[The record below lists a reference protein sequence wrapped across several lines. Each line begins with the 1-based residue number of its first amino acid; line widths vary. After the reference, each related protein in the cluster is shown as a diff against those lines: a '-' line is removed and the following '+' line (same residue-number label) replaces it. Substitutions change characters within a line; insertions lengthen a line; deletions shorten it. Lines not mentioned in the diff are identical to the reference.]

1 MALRQYRLIRNIDG
15 ALMEQVF
22 SPTEPPFNGAYG
34 DPSLYHWE
42 FLELSAQQEMDYYV
56 SLAAEQVNQ
65 RMDFS
70 RQLIAEFS
78 GENAVL
84 GITVEQSIVLMQK
97 VAPIIGALQ
106 VGALETALAA
116 WSQVE
121 PDDFLTAERIEH
133 WATRIA
139 NELGVPVPQMIVVAS
154 TSNRGASLWKQF
166 WS

>member
-15 ALMEQVF
+15 VLVEQLF
-22 SPTEPPFNGAYG
+22 AQSEPPFNPAFG
-34 DPSLYHWE
+34 DESLYHWE
-42 FLELSAQQEMDYYV
+42 FQELSAQQEMDYYV

-70 RQLIAEFS
+70 RQMIAEFS

-84 GITVEQSIVLMQK
+84 GITVEQSLVLMQK

-106 VGALETALAA
+106 VGALETALTA

-121 PDDFLTAERIEH
+121 PDDFLTSERITK

-139 NELGVPVPQMIVVAS
+139 NELGVEVPQMIVTAS
-154 TSNRGASLWKQF
+154 TGNRGASLWKQF